1 MLGLRLSATPRPV
14 GPRLSAVELD
24 APRAFQRWL
33 TTNRRALTDLLERG
47 TWLDRHDAAALL
59 DLTIPGVDELAGLIE
74 ISALARGPF
83 DRVVVDTAPTGHT
96 LRLLAAPAAVSVVA
110 GVLDALQEDDRIIR
124 ERLAGVARRDAADAL
139 TVTLARQA
147 EEVAALLRDAR
158 RTSFH
163 WVTLPEALSV
173 AESADALKTL
183 DAASLP
189 VAELIVNRVW
199 RRGPSCPI
207 CDPRRRSQS
216 RVLRQ
221 IRTTIGKG
229 RRVRVVYDH
238 TMDTKIALNP
248 KPVLKSAKRVATD
261 LVGPAQLVFV
271 GGKGGVGKTTIAAA
285 VAVSVARAHPARSV
299 LLISTDPAHS
309 LADVFASPL
318 GDDERTVAGGPRN
331 LVVRELDAARALAE
345 RRGAIESALNE
356 VEGALTGETAAQASR
371 LMELAPPGV
380 DELFGVVSILDAL
393 SRHAVVVVDTAP
405 TGHMLRLLEM
415 PDAAREWIRM
425 LLRLLL
431 KYKAVMPAGRFGAEL
446 VEASQSI
453 RALQALLHDATRTR
467 FLLVTRAERTV
478 RAETERLLRRLRVL
492 RLFTPAVV
500 VNARVV
506 RPQCRLCRAA
516 AAGEQREMVAI
527 SRFIRAAGFSDCAII
542 ETPVAAPP
550 PRGAAALER
559 WRRRWDR

>member
-1 MLGLRLSATPRPV
+1 
-14 GPRLSAVELD
+14 VELD

-33 TTNRRALTDLLERG
+33 ANNRRALTDLLERG

-74 ISALARGPF
+74 ISVLARGPF

-124 ERLAGVARRDAADAL
+124 ERLARVARSDAADAL
-139 TVTLARQA
+139 TATLAQQA
-147 EEVAALLRDAR
+147 AEVALLLRDPC

-163 WVTLPEALSV
+163 WITLPEALSV

-199 RRGPSCPI
+199 PRGPSCPI
-207 CDPRRRSQS
+207 CDPRRRSEQ

-221 IRTTIGKG
+221 IRTTIAKG
-229 RRVRVVYDH
+229 RRVRVVHDH
-238 TMDTKIALNP
+238 TRDTKVTKGTKAAA
-248 KPVLKSAKRVATD
+248 KSAKLPSAD
-261 LVGPAQLVFV
+261 LVGSAQLVFV
-271 GGKGGVGKTTIAAA
+271 GGKGGVGKTTVAAA
-285 VAVSVARAHPARSV
+285 VAVRVARAQPERSV
-299 LLISTDPAHS
+299 LLLSTDPAHS
-309 LADVFASPL
+309 LADVFDAPL

-356 VEGALTGETAAQASR
+356 VEGAFAGAAAAQASR

-393 SRHAVVVVDTAP
+393 SRHSVVVVDTAP

-415 PDAAREWIRM
+415 PDAAREWVRM

-431 KYKAVMPAGRFGAEL
+431 KYKAVMHAGRFGAEL

-453 RALQALLHDATRTR
+453 RALQALLRDAARTR
-467 FLLVTRAERTV
+467 FLVVTRAERTV
-478 RAETERLLRRLRVL
+478 RAETERLLRRLRAL
-492 RLFTPAVV
+492 QLFTPAIV

-506 RPQCRLCRAA
+506 QAKCRLCRAA
-516 AAGEQREMVAI
+516 AAAEQQEMRAV
-527 SRFIRAAGFSDCAII
+527 SRFIRSAGFGDCAII

-559 WRRRWDR
+559 WTRRWER